1 MRNLHVKLLTLA
13 LVAAGLGLTTYKVL
27 RLGLPLKPADQTE
40 VWSVEARVGFKA
52 KAGAAK
58 VTLPVLYKPAGFA
71 ILDEDF
77 VAAKYGLAT
86 EHDEY
91 NRQALWA
98 KRRAT
103 GKQVLYYRAVLY
115 QDPEAHSRHEL
126 PPATPAAPVL
136 TEPNA
141 SAVSELLEQ
150 ARGESADSLSFVR
163 QLLLRLNAPDRN
175 PTLAML
181 RENADT
187 PTLWAQDIVQVLAS
201 AGIPA
206 RVIYGLALEDG
217 LKRHALEPWLQMHD
231 GETWLTLHPVTAES
245 GPPDNF
251 LIWQIGGDAL
261 FRVEGGQDV
270 RLQFSVA
277 RNLREMVDVAER
289 RAVLKGSH
297 LMDFSLF
304 ALPVQTQNVYRI
316 LLMIPLGAFVV
327 VLMRNLVGVKTFG
340 TFMPVLI
347 ALAFRETELWWGILL
362 FCLIVGLGL
371 ALRFYLEH
379 LKLLLVP
386 RLAAV
391 LTLVVMLMAGVS
403 VVLHQLGLEMGVSI
417 ALFPMVIM
425 TMTIE
430 RMSLVWEEAGPL
442 EAIQQ
447 GLGSLAVAAVAFL
460 VMNIALLEHLTFV
473 FPELLLVV
481 LAANLAMGRYTG
493 YRLTELWRF
502 RAFNGK

>member
-13 LVAAGLGLTTYKVL
+13 LVAVGFGLTAYKVT

-40 VWSVEARVGFKA
+40 VWSVEARVDFKA
-52 KAGAAK
+52 KSGPAK
-58 VTLPVLYKPAGFA
+58 VTLPVLHEPAGFA
-71 ILDEDF
+71 VLDDDF
-77 VAAKYGLAT
+77 VASRYGLAT
-86 EHDEY
+86 EHDDY
-91 NRQALWA
+91 NRQAHWA
-98 KRRAT
+98 KRRAS
-103 GKQVLYYRAVLY
+103 GKQLLYYRAVLY
-115 QDPEAHSRHEL
+115 RDGEAHRRDE
-126 PPATPAAPVL
+126 PPPPPPAAPL
-136 TEPNA
+136 LAEPHA
-141 SAVSELLEQ
+141 SAVAELIEL
-150 ARGESADSLSFVR
+150 ARGESADTPSFVQ
-163 QLLLRLNAPDRN
+163 QLLLRLNRREQDPSGA
-175 PTLAML
+175 LL
-181 RENADT
+181 REHAGE
-187 PTLWAQDIVQVLAS
+187 PARWAQDLVQILAS

-206 RVIYGLALEDG
+206 RVIYGLRLEDG
-217 LKRHALEPWLQMHD
+217 VKQHALEPWLQAHD
-231 GETWLTLHPVTAES
+231 GKRWLTFHVVTGER
-245 GPPDNF
+245 GPPQDF
-251 LIWQIGGDAL
+251 LIWQIGGGDL
-261 FRVEGGQDV
+261 FNVEGGQDV

-289 RAVLKGSH
+289 RATLKGSR

-316 LLMIPLGAFVV
+316 LLMVPLGAFVV

-391 LTLVVMLMAGVS
+391 LTLVVLLMAGIS
-403 VVLHQLGLEMGVSI
+403 VVMHQLGLEMGVSI

-447 GLGSLAVAAVAFL
+447 GLGSLAVASVAFL
-460 VMNIALLEHLTFV
+460 VMNIALLEHLMFV
-473 FPELLLVV
+473 FPELLLVA

>member
-1 MRNLHVKLLTLA
+1 MRNPHVKLLVLA
-13 LVAAGLGLTTYKVL
+13 LVGAGLGLTAFKVVH
-27 RLGLPLKPADQTE
+27 LGLPLKPADQIE

-52 KAGAAK
+52 KSGTAK
-58 VTLPVLYKPAGFA
+58 VRLPILYKPPGFA
-71 ILDEDF
+71 VLDEDF
-77 VAAKYGLAT
+77 VASKYGLAT
-86 EHDEY
+86 EHDGY

-98 KRRAT
+98 KRRAS

-115 QDPEAHSRHEL
+115 RDTEAHLRREPAPDYPE
-126 PPATPAAPVL
+126 PPML
-136 TEPNA
+136 EEPYA
-141 SAVSELLEQ
+141 SAVSGLLEQ
-150 ARGESADSLSFVR
+150 ARGESADTASFAR
-163 QLLLRLNAPDRN
+163 QLLIRLNAPELDPNLTVLREHAGN
-175 PTLAML
+175 PT
-181 RENADT
+181 R
-187 PTLWAQDIVQVLAS
+187 WAQDLAQIL
-201 AGIPA
+201 AAERIPA
-206 RVIYGLALEDG
+206 RVIYGLRLEDG
-217 LKRHALEPWLQMHD
+217 LRSHALEPWLQVYD
-231 GETWLTLHPVTAES
+231 GQAWLTLHPITGES
-245 GPPDNF
+245 GLPADF
-251 LIWQIGGDAL
+251 LVWQTDGGDL
-261 FRVEGGQDV
+261 FSVEGGQEV
-270 RLQFSVA
+270 SLQFSVA
-277 RNLREMVDVAER
+277 RNLREMVDVAEH

-391 LTLVVMLMAGVS
+391 LTIVVALMAGVS
-403 VVLHQLGLEMGVSI
+403 VVMNKLSLEMGVSV

-442 EAIQQ
+442 EAIKQ
-447 GLGSLAVAAVAFL
+447 GLGSLAVAAVAYL
-460 VMNIALLEHLTFV
+460 VMNIGLFEHLIFV

-481 LAANLAMGRYTG
+481 LAANLVMGRYTG